1 MENLIQKE
9 MRLRYVGTIPRLQNL
24 RKGCFYK
31 VKVLE
36 FKKGKLFGFV
46 YRISVYIPSKNLTF
60 TYCSALSL
68 MNDWRNDDKK
78 AKK

>member
-1 MENLIQKE
+1 VENLIQKE
-9 MRLRYVGTIPRLQNL
+9 MRLRYVGTTPLKQV

-46 YRISVYIPSKNLTF
+46 YRISVYIPSRNLTF
-60 TYCSALSL
+60 AYCSALSL
-68 MNDWRNDDKK
+68 MKDWRNDDKK